1 MKWSI
6 HPDAAVEKDP
16 STGRVTIH
24 NAGHSS
30 SFTPDEIRNLPDS
43 DVETNPATGAVTI
56 RHAKTNFFSHFS
68 REHFA
73 ALFQDADKSED
84 EDSEKGS
91 DEPLITDQGK
101 SAEDIAAEQAA
112 NRDETNNLLGAPTK
126 EEQAQKAPASPTF
139 TSDTTVDT
147 GADVP
152 PQQ

>member
-43 DVETNPATGAVTI
+43 DVETNASTGAVTV

-73 ALFQDADKSED
+73 ALFQDADKSNDKADDDGTVPEQ
-84 EDSEKGS
+84 
-91 DEPLITDQGK
+91 LITDKGK

-112 NRDETNNLLGAPTK
+112 NRDETNNLLGAPATT
-126 EEQAQKAPASPTF
+126 EEVPNAIPA
-139 TSDTTVDT
+139 DTTVDT

-152 PQQ
+152 PRQ